1 MAIITKIEAQKRS
14 KDRVNIYVDE
24 EYFMAVYAELVYTH
38 SLKKGMEID
47 KESLESLL
55 HDEMYMKAKNK
66 ALSVL
71 SKSDQSEKKLRE
83 KLLNDYDENIV
94 EEVIEFLKG
103 YKLINDNLLAEK
115 IVHDNMNL
123 SKFGK
128 NKIKQNLYN
137 KGIAASDIQDAISQ
151 IDPDE
156 EYENAKYLAEKRLKR
171 LKGEDKNKI
180 NQKIYQHL
188 AYKGFN
194 YDIIKRVLRELLNFD
209 EFDCEGG
216 ISMKK
221 LIIGVLCFALGV
233 YNYYQLKKQ
242 DTMR

>member
-38 SLKKGMEID
+38 SLKKGIEID
-47 KESLESLL
+47 KDSLESLL
-55 HDEMYMKAKNK
+55 HDEIYMKAKNK
-66 ALSVL
+66 ALSIL
-71 SKSDQSEKKLRE
+71 SKSDQSEKKRRE

-188 AYKGFN
+188 AYKGFS

-209 EFDCEGG
+209 EFDC
-216 ISMKK
+216 
-221 LIIGVLCFALGV
+221 
-233 YNYYQLKKQ
+233 
-242 DTMR
+242 

>member
-38 SLKKGMEID
+38 SLKKGIEID
-47 KESLESLL
+47 KDSLESLL

-66 ALSVL
+66 ALSIL

-94 EEVIEFLKG
+94 EEVVEFLKG

-151 IDPDE
+151 IDPDD

-188 AYKGFN
+188 AYKGFS
-194 YDIIKRVLRELLNFD
+194 YDIIKIVLRELLNFD
-209 EFDCEGG
+209 EFDC
-216 ISMKK
+216 
-221 LIIGVLCFALGV
+221 
-233 YNYYQLKKQ
+233 
-242 DTMR
+242 

>member
-1 MAIITKIEAQKRS
+1 MAIITKIEVQKRS

-209 EFDCEGG
+209 EFDC
-216 ISMKK
+216 
-221 LIIGVLCFALGV
+221 
-233 YNYYQLKKQ
+233 
-242 DTMR
+242 

>member
-47 KESLESLL
+47 KDSLESLL
-55 HDEMYMKAKNK
+55 HDEIYMKAKNK
-66 ALSVL
+66 ALSIL

-151 IDPDE
+151 IDPDD

-188 AYKGFN
+188 AYKGFS

-209 EFDCEGG
+209 EFDC
-216 ISMKK
+216 
-221 LIIGVLCFALGV
+221 
-233 YNYYQLKKQ
+233 
-242 DTMR
+242 

>member
-83 KLLNDYDENIV
+83 KLLNNYDENIV

-151 IDPDE
+151 INPDE

-209 EFDCEGG
+209 EFDC
-216 ISMKK
+216 
-221 LIIGVLCFALGV
+221 
-233 YNYYQLKKQ
+233 
-242 DTMR
+242 

>member
-24 EYFMAVYAELVYTH
+24 EYFMAVYTELVYTH

-47 KESLESLL
+47 KESLENLL

-66 ALSVL
+66 ALTIL
-71 SKSDQSEKKLRE
+71 SKSDQSEKKLKE
-83 KLLNDYDENIV
+83 KLLNDFDENIV
-94 EEVIEFLKG
+94 EDVIDFLKG

-137 KGIAASDIQDAISQ
+137 KGIAASDIQDALSQ
-151 IDPDE
+151 IDPDD

-171 LKGEDKNKI
+171 LRGEDKNKI

-188 AYKGFN
+188 AYKGFS

-209 EFDCEGG
+209 EFDC
-216 ISMKK
+216 
-221 LIIGVLCFALGV
+221 
-233 YNYYQLKKQ
+233 
-242 DTMR
+242 

>member
-24 EYFMAVYAELVYTH
+24 EYFMVVYAELVYTH

-188 AYKGFN
+188 AYKGFS

-209 EFDCEGG
+209 EFDC
-216 ISMKK
+216 
-221 LIIGVLCFALGV
+221 
-233 YNYYQLKKQ
+233 
-242 DTMR
+242 

>member
-47 KESLESLL
+47 KDSLESLL

-66 ALSVL
+66 ALSIL

-103 YKLINDNLLAEK
+103 YKLINDTLLAEK

-188 AYKGFN
+188 AYKGFS

-209 EFDCEGG
+209 EFDC
-216 ISMKK
+216 
-221 LIIGVLCFALGV
+221 
-233 YNYYQLKKQ
+233 
-242 DTMR
+242 

>member
-47 KESLESLL
+47 KDSLESLL

-66 ALSVL
+66 ALSIL

-94 EEVIEFLKG
+94 EEVVEFLKG

-137 KGIAASDIQDAISQ
+137 KGIADSDIQDAISQ

-171 LKGEDKNKI
+171 LKGEDRNKI

-188 AYKGFN
+188 AYKGFS

-209 EFDCEGG
+209 EFDC
-216 ISMKK
+216 
-221 LIIGVLCFALGV
+221 
-233 YNYYQLKKQ
+233 
-242 DTMR
+242 

>member
-47 KESLESLL
+47 KESLENLL

-66 ALSVL
+66 ALTIL
-71 SKSDQSEKKLRE
+71 SKSDQSEKKLKE
-83 KLLNDYDENIV
+83 KLLNDFDENIV
-94 EEVIEFLKG
+94 EDVIDFLKG

-137 KGIAASDIQDAISQ
+137 KGIAASDIQDALSQ
-151 IDPDE
+151 IDPGD

-188 AYKGFN
+188 AYKGFS

-209 EFDCEGG
+209 EFDC
-216 ISMKK
+216 
-221 LIIGVLCFALGV
+221 
-233 YNYYQLKKQ
+233 
-242 DTMR
+242 

>member
-1 MAIITKIEAQKRS
+1 MSIITKIEAQKRS

-55 HDEMYMKAKNK
+55 HDEMYIKAKNK
-66 ALSVL
+66 ALSIL

-103 YKLINDNLLAEK
+103 YKLIDDNLLAEK

-209 EFDCEGG
+209 EFDC
-216 ISMKK
+216 
-221 LIIGVLCFALGV
+221 
-233 YNYYQLKKQ
+233 
-242 DTMR
+242 

>member
-1 MAIITKIEAQKRS
+1 MSIITKIEAQKRS

-24 EYFMAVYAELVYTH
+24 EFFMAVYAELVYTH
-38 SLKKGMEID
+38 SLKKSMEID
-47 KESLESLL
+47 KNSLQDLL

-66 ALSVL
+66 ALSIL
-71 SKSDQSEKKLRE
+71 SKSDQSEKKIRE
-83 KLLNDYDENIV
+83 KLLNEFDENIV
-94 EEVIEFLKG
+94 EEVVDFLKG

-137 KGIAASDIQDAISQ
+137 KGIEASEIQNAISQ

-156 EYENAKYLAEKRLKR
+156 EYKNAKYLAKKRLSR

-194 YDIIKRVLRELLNFD
+194 YDIIKRVLRELLDFD
-209 EFDCEGG
+209 EFDC
-216 ISMKK
+216 
-221 LIIGVLCFALGV
+221 
-233 YNYYQLKKQ
+233 
-242 DTMR
+242 

>member
-47 KESLESLL
+47 KESLENLL

-66 ALSVL
+66 ALTIL
-71 SKSDQSEKKLRE
+71 SKSDQSEKKLKE
-83 KLLNDYDENIV
+83 KLLNDFDENIV
-94 EEVIEFLKG
+94 EDVIDFLKG

-137 KGIAASDIQDAISQ
+137 KGIATSDIQDALSQ
-151 IDPDE
+151 IDPDD

-171 LKGEDKNKI
+171 LKSEDKNKI

-188 AYKGFN
+188 AYKGFS

-209 EFDCEGG
+209 EFDC
-216 ISMKK
+216 
-221 LIIGVLCFALGV
+221 
-233 YNYYQLKKQ
+233 
-242 DTMR
+242 

>member
-24 EYFMAVYAELVYTH
+24 EYFMAVYTELVYTH

-47 KESLESLL
+47 KESLENLL

-66 ALSVL
+66 ALTIL
-71 SKSDQSEKKLRE
+71 SKSDQSEKKLKE
-83 KLLNDYDENIV
+83 KLLNDFDENIV
-94 EEVIEFLKG
+94 EDVIDFLKG

-137 KGIAASDIQDAISQ
+137 KGIAASDIQDALSQ
-151 IDPDE
+151 IDPDD

-188 AYKGFN
+188 AYKGFS
-194 YDIIKRVLRELLNFD
+194 YDIIKRVLRELLNFN
-209 EFDCEGG
+209 EFDC
-216 ISMKK
+216 
-221 LIIGVLCFALGV
+221 
-233 YNYYQLKKQ
+233 
-242 DTMR
+242 

>member
-47 KESLESLL
+47 KYSLESLL

-66 ALSVL
+66 ALSIL
-71 SKSDQSEKKLRE
+71 SKSDQSEKKLKE

-188 AYKGFN
+188 AYKGFS

-209 EFDCEGG
+209 EFDC
-216 ISMKK
+216 
-221 LIIGVLCFALGV
+221 
-233 YNYYQLKKQ
+233 
-242 DTMR
+242 

>member
-1 MAIITKIEAQKRS
+1 MSIITKIEAQKRS

-66 ALSVL
+66 ALSIL

-103 YKLINDNLLAEK
+103 YKLIDDNLLAEK

-151 IDPDE
+151 INPDE

-209 EFDCEGG
+209 EFDC
-216 ISMKK
+216 
-221 LIIGVLCFALGV
+221 
-233 YNYYQLKKQ
+233 
-242 DTMR
+242 

>member
-47 KESLESLL
+47 KESLENLL

-66 ALSVL
+66 ALTIL
-71 SKSDQSEKKLRE
+71 SKSDQSEKKLKE
-83 KLLNDYDENIV
+83 KLLNDFDENIV
-94 EEVIEFLKG
+94 EDVIDFLKG
-103 YKLINDNLLAEK
+103 YTLINDNLLAEK

-137 KGIAASDIQDAISQ
+137 KGIAASDIQDALSQ
-151 IDPDE
+151 IDPDD

-188 AYKGFN
+188 AYKGFS

-209 EFDCEGG
+209 EFDC
-216 ISMKK
+216 
-221 LIIGVLCFALGV
+221 
-233 YNYYQLKKQ
+233 
-242 DTMR
+242 

>member
-1 MAIITKIEAQKRS
+1 MSIITKIEAQKRS

-47 KESLESLL
+47 KDSLESLL

-66 ALSVL
+66 ALSIL

-94 EEVIEFLKG
+94 EDVIEFLKG

-209 EFDCEGG
+209 EFDC
-216 ISMKK
+216 
-221 LIIGVLCFALGV
+221 
-233 YNYYQLKKQ
+233 
-242 DTMR
+242 

>member
-38 SLKKGMEID
+38 SLKKGIEID
-47 KESLESLL
+47 KDSLESLL

-66 ALSVL
+66 ALSIL

-94 EEVIEFLKG
+94 EEVVEFLKG

-151 IDPDE
+151 IDPDD

-188 AYKGFN
+188 AYKGFS

-209 EFDCEGG
+209 EFDC
-216 ISMKK
+216 
-221 LIIGVLCFALGV
+221 
-233 YNYYQLKKQ
+233 
-242 DTMR
+242 

>member
-1 MAIITKIEAQKRS
+1 MSIITKIEAQKRS

-55 HDEMYMKAKNK
+55 HDEMYIKAKNK
-66 ALSVL
+66 ALSIL

-209 EFDCEGG
+209 EFDC
-216 ISMKK
+216 
-221 LIIGVLCFALGV
+221 
-233 YNYYQLKKQ
+233 
-242 DTMR
+242 

>member
-47 KESLESLL
+47 KESLENLL

-66 ALSVL
+66 ALTIL
-71 SKSDQSEKKLRE
+71 SKSDQSEKKLKE
-83 KLLNDYDENIV
+83 KLLNDFDENIV
-94 EEVIEFLKG
+94 EDVIDFLKG

-123 SKFGK
+123 SKLGK

-137 KGIAASDIQDAISQ
+137 KGIAASDIQDVLSQ
-151 IDPDE
+151 IDPDD

-188 AYKGFN
+188 AYKGFS
-194 YDIIKRVLRELLNFD
+194 YDIIKRVLRELLNFN
-209 EFDCEGG
+209 EFDC
-216 ISMKK
+216 
-221 LIIGVLCFALGV
+221 
-233 YNYYQLKKQ
+233 
-242 DTMR
+242 

>member
-47 KESLESLL
+47 KDSLESLL
-55 HDEMYMKAKNK
+55 HDEIYMKAKNK
-66 ALSVL
+66 ALSIL

-151 IDPDE
+151 INPDE

-171 LKGEDKNKI
+171 LKVEDKNKI

-188 AYKGFN
+188 AYKGFS

-209 EFDCEGG
+209 EFDC
-216 ISMKK
+216 
-221 LIIGVLCFALGV
+221 
-233 YNYYQLKKQ
+233 
-242 DTMR
+242 

>member
-1 MAIITKIEAQKRS
+1 MAIITKIEAQKKS

-103 YKLINDNLLAEK
+103 YKLIDDNLLAEK

-137 KGIAASDIQDAISQ
+137 KGISASDIQDAISQ

-209 EFDCEGG
+209 EFDC
-216 ISMKK
+216 
-221 LIIGVLCFALGV
+221 
-233 YNYYQLKKQ
+233 
-242 DTMR
+242 

>member
-137 KGIAASDIQDAISQ
+137 KGISASDIQDAISQ

-209 EFDCEGG
+209 EFDC
-216 ISMKK
+216 
-221 LIIGVLCFALGV
+221 
-233 YNYYQLKKQ
+233 
-242 DTMR
+242 

>member
-1 MAIITKIEAQKRS
+1 MSVITKIEAQKRS

-47 KESLESLL
+47 KESLENLL
-55 HDEMYMKAKNK
+55 HNEMYMKAKNK
-66 ALSVL
+66 ALTIL
-71 SKSDQSEKKLRE
+71 SKSDQSEKKIKE
-83 KLLNDYDENIV
+83 KLLNDFDENIV
-94 EEVIEFLKG
+94 EDVVEFLKG
-103 YKLINDNLLAEK
+103 YKLIDDNLLAEK

-209 EFDCEGG
+209 DFD
-216 ISMKK
+216 
-221 LIIGVLCFALGV
+221 
-233 YNYYQLKKQ
+233 Y
-242 DTMR
+242 

>member
-1 MAIITKIEAQKRS
+1 M
-14 KDRVNIYVDE
+14 E
-24 EYFMAVYAELVYTH
+24 E
-38 SLKKGMEID
+38 
-47 KESLESLL
+47 
-55 HDEMYMKAKNK
+55 
-66 ALSVL
+66 
-71 SKSDQSEKKLRE
+71 EKKVS
-83 KLLNDYDENIV
+83 DESIV

-209 EFDCEGG
+209 EFDC
-216 ISMKK
+216 
-221 LIIGVLCFALGV
+221 
-233 YNYYQLKKQ
+233 
-242 DTMR
+242 

>member
-1 MAIITKIEAQKRS
+1 MSVITKIEAQKRS

-66 ALSVL
+66 ALTIL
-71 SKSDQSEKKLRE
+71 SKSDQSEKKIRE
-83 KLLNDYDENIV
+83 KLLNDFDENIV
-94 EEVIEFLKG
+94 EDVVEFLKG
-103 YKLINDNLLAEK
+103 YKLIDDNLLAEK

-137 KGIAASDIQDAISQ
+137 KGIGATDIQTAISQ

-209 EFDCEGG
+209 DFDC
-216 ISMKK
+216 
-221 LIIGVLCFALGV
+221 
-233 YNYYQLKKQ
+233 
-242 DTMR
+242 

>member
-171 LKGEDKNKI
+171 LKGEDKNII

-209 EFDCEGG
+209 EFDC
-216 ISMKK
+216 
-221 LIIGVLCFALGV
+221 
-233 YNYYQLKKQ
+233 
-242 DTMR
+242 

>member
-38 SLKKGMEID
+38 SLKKGVEID

-137 KGIAASDIQDAISQ
+137 KGISASDIQDAISQ

-209 EFDCEGG
+209 EFDC
-216 ISMKK
+216 
-221 LIIGVLCFALGV
+221 
-233 YNYYQLKKQ
+233 
-242 DTMR
+242 

>member
-1 MAIITKIEAQKRS
+1 MSIITKIEAQKRS

-66 ALSVL
+66 ALSIL

-103 YKLINDNLLAEK
+103 YKLIDDNLLAEK

-188 AYKGFN
+188 AYKGFS

-209 EFDCEGG
+209 EFDC
-216 ISMKK
+216 
-221 LIIGVLCFALGV
+221 
-233 YNYYQLKKQ
+233 
-242 DTMR
+242 

>member
-47 KESLESLL
+47 KDSLESLL

-66 ALSVL
+66 ALSIL

-171 LKGEDKNKI
+171 LKVEDKNKI

-188 AYKGFN
+188 AYKGFS

-209 EFDCEGG
+209 EFDC
-216 ISMKK
+216 
-221 LIIGVLCFALGV
+221 
-233 YNYYQLKKQ
+233 
-242 DTMR
+242 

>member
-1 MAIITKIEAQKRS
+1 MSFITKIEAQKRS

-47 KESLESLL
+47 KDSLESLL

-66 ALSVL
+66 ALTIL

-83 KLLNDYDENIV
+83 KLSNDFDENII
-94 EEVIEFLKG
+94 EDVIEFLKG

-137 KGIAASDIQDAISQ
+137 KGIASSDIQEAISQ

-188 AYKGFN
+188 AYKGFS

-209 EFDCEGG
+209 DFDC
-216 ISMKK
+216 
-221 LIIGVLCFALGV
+221 
-233 YNYYQLKKQ
+233 
-242 DTMR
+242 

>member
-1 MAIITKIEAQKRS
+1 MAIITKIEVQKRS

-55 HDEMYMKAKNK
+55 NDERYMKAKNK

-209 EFDCEGG
+209 EFDC
-216 ISMKK
+216 
-221 LIIGVLCFALGV
+221 
-233 YNYYQLKKQ
+233 
-242 DTMR
+242 

>member
-188 AYKGFN
+188 AYKGFS

-209 EFDCEGG
+209 EFDC
-216 ISMKK
+216 
-221 LIIGVLCFALGV
+221 
-233 YNYYQLKKQ
+233 
-242 DTMR
+242 

>member
-47 KESLESLL
+47 KESLENLL

-66 ALSVL
+66 ALTIL
-71 SKSDQSEKKLRE
+71 SKSDQSEKKLKE
-83 KLLNDYDENIV
+83 KLLNDFDENIV
-94 EEVIEFLKG
+94 EDVIDFLKG

-137 KGIAASDIQDAISQ
+137 KGIAASDIQDALSQ
-151 IDPDE
+151 IDPDDE
-156 EYENAKYLAEKRLKR
+156 FENAKYLAEKRLKR

-188 AYKGFN
+188 AYKGFS
-194 YDIIKRVLRELLNFD
+194 YDIIKRVLRELLNFN
-209 EFDCEGG
+209 EFDC
-216 ISMKK
+216 
-221 LIIGVLCFALGV
+221 
-233 YNYYQLKKQ
+233 
-242 DTMR
+242 

>member
-1 MAIITKIEAQKRS
+1 MSIITKIEAQKRS

-66 ALSVL
+66 ALSIL

-103 YKLINDNLLAEK
+103 YKLIDDNLLAEK

-171 LKGEDKNKI
+171 LKVEDKNKI

-209 EFDCEGG
+209 EFDC
-216 ISMKK
+216 
-221 LIIGVLCFALGV
+221 
-233 YNYYQLKKQ
+233 
-242 DTMR
+242 

>member
-47 KESLESLL
+47 KDSLESLL

-66 ALSVL
+66 ALSIL

-94 EEVIEFLKG
+94 EDVIEFLKG

-188 AYKGFN
+188 AYKGFS
-194 YDIIKRVLRELLNFD
+194 YDIIKRVLRELLNFA
-209 EFDCEGG
+209 EFDC
-216 ISMKK
+216 
-221 LIIGVLCFALGV
+221 
-233 YNYYQLKKQ
+233 
-242 DTMR
+242 

>member
-137 KGIAASDIQDAISQ
+137 KGIAASDIQYAISQ

-209 EFDCEGG
+209 EFDC
-216 ISMKK
+216 
-221 LIIGVLCFALGV
+221 
-233 YNYYQLKKQ
+233 
-242 DTMR
+242 

>member
-47 KESLESLL
+47 KESLENLL

-66 ALSVL
+66 ALTIL
-71 SKSDQSEKKLRE
+71 SKSDQSEKKLKE
-83 KLLNDYDENIV
+83 KLLNDFDENIV
-94 EEVIEFLKG
+94 EDVIDFLKG

-137 KGIAASDIQDAISQ
+137 KGIAASDIQDALSQ
-151 IDPDE
+151 IDPDD
-156 EYENAKYLAEKRLKR
+156 EYKNAKYLAEKRLKR

-188 AYKGFN
+188 AYKGFS

-209 EFDCEGG
+209 EFDC
-216 ISMKK
+216 
-221 LIIGVLCFALGV
+221 
-233 YNYYQLKKQ
+233 
-242 DTMR
+242 

>member
-47 KESLESLL
+47 KDSLESLL
-55 HDEMYMKAKNK
+55 HDEIYMKAKNK
-66 ALSVL
+66 ALSIL

-94 EEVIEFLKG
+94 EDVIEFLKG

-171 LKGEDKNKI
+171 LKGEAKNKI

-188 AYKGFN
+188 AYKGFS

-209 EFDCEGG
+209 EFDC
-216 ISMKK
+216 
-221 LIIGVLCFALGV
+221 
-233 YNYYQLKKQ
+233 
-242 DTMR
+242 